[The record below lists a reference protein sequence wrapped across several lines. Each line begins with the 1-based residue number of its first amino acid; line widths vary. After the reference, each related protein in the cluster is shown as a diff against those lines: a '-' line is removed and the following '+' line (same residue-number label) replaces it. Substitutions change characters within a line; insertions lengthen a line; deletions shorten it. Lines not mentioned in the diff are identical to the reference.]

1 MIKDGDKNGPWS
13 SVETGHQLKSQ
24 LCKQPLYCSIEL
36 VYFKK
41 FHPWLVW
48 FCSLVVKIT
57 KNLTEV
63 WKISKTLCLKKCEEG
78 QKKSWKHIVKFTG
91 KQGKVCFV
99 LTIFFYIWI
108 ILWHVRKKNT
118 RKNKYCVLDYVLSK
132 ALLL

>member
-1 MIKDGDKNGPWS
+1 MTNFSGQVNIFNCLNLQFWHQNKGLYSIKDEEKN
-13 SVETGHQLKSQ
+13 QLKSQ

-57 KNLTEV
+57 KNQTEV
-63 WKISKTLCLKKCEEG
+63 WKIKTLCLKKCEKE

-91 KQGKVCFV
+91 KQGQVCFV
-99 LTIFFYIWI
+99 LRFFFNIWI
-108 ILWHVRKKNT
+108 ILWHVRKKT
-118 RKNKYCVLDYVLSK
+118 K
-132 ALLL
+132 